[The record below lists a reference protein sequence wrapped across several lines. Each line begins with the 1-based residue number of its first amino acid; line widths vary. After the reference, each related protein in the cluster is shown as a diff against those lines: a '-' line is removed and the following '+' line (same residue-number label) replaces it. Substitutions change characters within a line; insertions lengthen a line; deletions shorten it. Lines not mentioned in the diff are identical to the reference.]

1 MSELKRM
8 IDQVSREKGLD
19 REILINTLEEAM
31 RSAARRKLG
40 SKVEVDVAYN
50 DETGEV
56 EVFEFKEVVND
67 VDDPET

>member
-8 IDQVSREKGLD
+8 IDQIAREKGLD
-19 REILINTLEEAM
+19 RQVLISTLEEAM

-50 DETGEV
+50 DELGEV
-56 EVFEFKEVVND
+56 EVFE
-67 VDDPET
+67 

>member
-8 IDQVSREKGLD
+8 IDQVAREKGLD

-50 DETGEV
+50 AFGGRGRRSITGAR
-56 EVFEFKEVVND
+56 
-67 VDDPET
+67 P